1 MTAPE
6 RKCRGVKTVVL
17 DIDGVLVLETSV
29 AGSSE
34 EVLVLH
40 DGLES
45 RLEQLGA
52 EVFFLTHRSRPEA
65 EAILGAAG
73 LGRRWLDRC
82 LCANDILSSA
92 VLSGQWLRLA
102 SHGMRKSLALPR
114 LRSRFGVSPSRC
126 LFVDDRLDNVL
137 DMCRGGIGVGAVAP
151 SGVDAVGSVTTFDFD
166 EVAEIVRT
174 HQPAVE
180 EGAAVLHLRPHEIRI
195 ESQHRT
201 GLVTRHTAR
210 NGFNIARRSAAI
222 IRRGFVA
229 VRDRTSPRKR

>member
-1 MTAPE
+1 MTALE
-6 RKCRGVKTVVL
+6 RDCRGVETVVL
-17 DIDGVLVLETSV
+17 DIDGVLVLETAA

-45 RLEQLGA
+45 RLEQIGA
-52 EVFFLTHRSRPEA
+52 EVVFLTHRSRPEA

-73 LGRRWLDRC
+73 LGRRWLARC

-102 SHGMRKSLALPR
+102 CHGLRKSLALPK
-114 LRSRFGVSPSRC
+114 LRSRFGVSPARC

-151 SGVDAVGSVTTFDFD
+151 SGVDAVGDVTTFDFD
-166 EVAEIVRT
+166 DIAEIVRT
-174 HQPAVE
+174 YQPAVAG
-180 EGAAVLHLRPHEIRI
+180 EGSVLHLRPQEIRI

-201 GLVTRHTAR
+201 GLVTGHTAR
-210 NGFNIARRSAAI
+210 NSFNIARRSVAMVRQGF
-222 IRRGFVA
+222 RR
-229 VRDRTSPRKR
+229 RS

>member
-1 MTAPE
+1 MTVPE
-6 RKCRGVKTVVL
+6 RDCRGVETVVL
-17 DIDGVLVLETSV
+17 DIDGVLVLETSA

-40 DGLES
+40 DGLEA
-45 RLEQLGA
+45 RLEQIGA
-52 EVFFLTHRSRPEA
+52 EVVFLTHRTRPEA
-65 EAILGAAG
+65 EAILRAAG

-82 LCANDILSSA
+82 VCANDILSSA

-102 SHGMRKSLALPR
+102 RHGMRKSLALPR
-114 LRSRFGVSPSRC
+114 LRSRFGVSPARC

-137 DMCRGGIGVGAVAP
+137 DMCRAGIGVGAVAP

-174 HQPAVE
+174 HQPAIAG
-180 EGAAVLHLRPHEIRI
+180 GAAVLHLRPQEIRI

-222 IRRGFVA
+222 IRQGF
-229 VRDRTSPRKR
+229 RRRS

>member
-6 RKCRGVKTVVL
+6 RKCRGVETVVL

-40 DGLES
+40 DGLDS
-45 RLEQLGA
+45 RLEQIA
-52 EVFFLTHRSRPEA
+52 ADVFFLTHRSRPEA

-114 LRSRFGVSPSRC
+114 LRSRYGVSPARC

-151 SGVDAVGSVTTFDFD
+151 SGVDAVGGVTTFDFD
-166 EVAEIVRT
+166 DIAEIVRT
-174 HQPAVE
+174 YQPAVA
-180 EGAAVLHLRPHEIRI
+180 GVGAVLHLRPQELRI

-210 NGFNIARRSAAI
+210 NSFNIARRSAAI
-222 IRRGFVA
+222 IRQGF
-229 VRDRTSPRKR
+229 RRRS

>member
-1 MTAPE
+1 MTVPE
-6 RKCRGVKTVVL
+6 RDCRGVETVVL
-17 DIDGVLVLETSV
+17 DIDGVLVLETS
-29 AGSSE
+29 ATGSSEE

-45 RLEQLGA
+45 RLERIGA
-52 EVFFLTHRSRPEA
+52 EVVFLTHRSRPEA

-73 LGRRWLDRC
+73 LGRRWLARC

-102 SHGMRKSLALPR
+102 RHGLRKSLALPK
-114 LRSRFGVSPSRC
+114 LRSRFGVSPARC

-137 DMCRGGIGVGAVAP
+137 DMCRGGVGIGAVAP

-166 EVAEIVRT
+166 EIAEIVRS
-174 HQPAVE
+174 HQPAVA
-180 EGAAVLHLRPHEIRI
+180 GAGMAAVLHLRPQEIRI

-201 GLVTRHTAR
+201 GLETRHTAR
-210 NGFNIARRSAAI
+210 NGFNIARRSAAMV
-222 IRRGFVA
+222 RRGF
-229 VRDRTSPRKR
+229 RRRS

>member
-6 RKCRGVKTVVL
+6 RDCRGVETVVL
-17 DIDGVLVLETSV
+17 DIDGVLVLETS
-29 AGSSE
+29 ATGSSEE

-45 RLEQLGA
+45 RLEQIGA

-180 EGAAVLHLRPHEIRI
+180 GGAAVLQLRPHEIRI

-201 GLVTRHTAR
+201 GLETRHTAR
-210 NGFNIARRSAAI
+210 NGFNIARRSVAL
-222 IRRGFVA
+222 IRRGF
-229 VRDRTSPRKR
+229 RQRS

>member
-1 MTAPE
+1 MTALE
-6 RKCRGVKTVVL
+6 RDCRGVETVVL
-17 DIDGVLVLETSV
+17 DIDGVLVLETAA

-45 RLEQLGA
+45 RLEQIGA
-52 EVFFLTHRSRPEA
+52 EVVFLTHRSRPEA

-73 LGRRWLDRC
+73 LGRRWLARC

-102 SHGMRKSLALPR
+102 CHGLRKSLALPK
-114 LRSRFGVSPSRC
+114 LRSRFGVRPAQC

-151 SGVDAVGSVTTFDFD
+151 SGVDAVGDVTTFDFD
-166 EVAEIVRT
+166 DIAEIVRT
-174 HQPAVE
+174 YQPAVAG
-180 EGAAVLHLRPHEIRI
+180 EGSVLHLRPQEIRI

-201 GLVTRHTAR
+201 GLVTGHTAR
-210 NGFNIARRSAAI
+210 NSFNIARRSVAMVRQGF
-222 IRRGFVA
+222 RR
-229 VRDRTSPRKR
+229 RS

>member
-6 RKCRGVKTVVL
+6 RKCRGVETLVL
-17 DIDGVLVLETSV
+17 DIDGVLVLETS
-29 AGSSE
+29 ATGSSEE

-45 RLEQLGA
+45 RLERIGA
-52 EVFFLTHRSRPEA
+52 EVVFLTHRSRPEA

-73 LGRRWLDRC
+73 LGRRWLARC

-114 LRSRFGVSPSRC
+114 LRSRFGVSPAQC

-137 DMCRGGIGVGAVAP
+137 DMCRWGVGIGAVAP

-166 EVAEIVRT
+166 EIAEIVRS
-174 HQPAVE
+174 HQLEVAGAGGSAV
-180 EGAAVLHLRPHEIRI
+180 VHLRPQEIRI

-210 NGFNIARRSAAI
+210 NGFNIARRSAAMV
-222 IRRGFVA
+222 RRGF
-229 VRDRTSPRKR
+229 RRRS